1 MRDVSEIKKMLRKR
15 YKKTLWRPFIKALK
29 EFNLLEENDK
39 VAIAF
44 SGGKDSILL
53 SFLFEELKMHSDF
66 HFDLCYIAI
75 DPNIK
80 QLDGTP
86 SPTKHKLEEMAK
98 DFHIDLNVYE
108 STMFDF
114 VKDSGVKSPCFLC
127 SKIRR
132 GYLYERAKELG
143 ANKLALGHHADDVIE
158 TVLMNVMYQGK
169 YMTMMPKIK
178 SKNFENISLIR
189 PMYYIEEEYI
199 KKWIRGSEIEF
210 LIEECPLKDENTGA
224 RYDVKNIIKDLEKD
238 IPNFKKNVQKSAH
251 NVYIDAIV
259 GIKKE

>member
-1 MRDVSEIKKMLRKR
+1 MRNVKDIKKMLRKR
-15 YKKTLWRPFIKALK
+15 YKKTIWRPFIKALK
-29 EFNLLEENDK
+29 EFELLEENDT
-39 VAIAF
+39 VAIGF

-53 SFLFEELKMHSDF
+53 SFLFEELRMHSDF
-66 HFDLCYIAI
+66 TFDIVYVAI
-75 DPNIK
+75 DPGIK

-86 SPTKHKLEEMAK
+86 TPSSEKLKALASEMG
-98 DFHIDLNVYE
+98 IDLNIYE

-114 VKDSGVKSPCFLC
+114 VKESGVKSPCFLC

-132 GYLYERAKELG
+132 GFLYERAKELG
-143 ANKLALGHHADDVIE
+143 ANKLALGHHMDDVVE
-158 TVLMNVMYQGK
+158 TILLNTMYQGK

-189 PMYYIEEEYI
+189 PMYYIEEQFIE
-199 KKWIRGSEIEF
+199 KWIVGSEINA
-210 LIEECPLKDENTGA
+210 LKEECPLKDENVGA
-224 RYDVKNIIKDLEKD
+224 RYDVKRMIESLEKD

-251 NVYIDAIV
+251 NVYIDAVV